1 MRVDI
6 KTTLCDSWVVN
17 DRYEIY
23 QADGVVYDTEQ
34 AQDIPQYIFQI
45 RDTLMS
51 IVDLNN

>member
-6 KTTLCDSWVVN
+6 KTTDKSWLVN

-23 QADGVVYDTEQ
+23 QDCGVVYDTTE
-34 AQDIPQYIFQI
+34 AKDIPQYVFEV